1 MNFKKFLS
9 SIGIGSLTVET
20 VVERPN
26 LNEGETLNGTI
37 YITGGDSDQKIE
49 YVELHVVKQIDEVR
63 DDSDFQLIENVV
75 AKQSLD
81 FVSTLKSKGTLMQ
94 QFEIVPDE
102 RWIVENAKTKLLLRT
117 IVHVDNGIDAMDE
130 DEFTYSV
137 SAM

>member
-102 RWIVENAKTKLLLRT
+102 RWIVENPKTKLLLRT
-117 IVHVDNGIDAMDE
+117 IVHVDNGVDAMDE

-137 SAM
+137 SAL

>member
-117 IVHVDNGIDAMDE
+117 IVHVDNGVDAMDE

>member
-9 SIGIGSLTVET
+9 SIGIGSLMVET

-37 YITGGDSDQKIE
+37 YITGGDSDQTIE

-63 DDSDFQLIENVV
+63 DDSDFQLIENIV

-81 FVSTLKSKGTLMQ
+81 FVSTLKSKGSLMQ

-102 RWIVENAKTKLLLRT
+102 RWLAENPNTKLLLRT
-117 IVHVDNGIDAMDE
+117 IVHVDNGVDAQDE
-130 DEFTYSV
+130 DEFTYTA
-137 SAM
+137 SAL

>member
-37 YITGGDSDQKIE
+37 YITGGDTDQKIE

-117 IVHVDNGIDAMDE
+117 IVHVDNGVDAMDE

>member
-63 DDSDFQLIENVV
+63 EDSDFQLIENVV

-81 FVSTLKSKGTLMQ
+81 FVSTLKSKGSLMQ

-102 RWIVENAKTKLLLRT
+102 RWIVENTKTKLLLRT
-117 IVHVDNGIDAMDE
+117 IVHVDNGVDAVDE

-137 SAM
+137 SAL

>member
-63 DDSDFQLIENVV
+63 DDSDFQLIDISAETTNR
-75 AKQSLD
+75 AQPNC
-81 FVSTLKSKGTLMQ
+81 
-94 QFEIVPDE
+94 IV
-102 RWIVENAKTKLLLRT
+102 I
-117 IVHVDNGIDAMDE
+117 
-130 DEFTYSV
+130 
-137 SAM
+137 

>member
-9 SIGIGSLTVET
+9 SIGIGSLKVET

-37 YITGGDSDQKIE
+37 YITGGDSEQTIE

-63 DDSDFQLIENVV
+63 EDSDFQLIENIV

-81 FVSTLKSKGTLMQ
+81 FVSTLKSKGSLMQ

-102 RWIVENAKTKLLLRT
+102 RWLVENPKTKLLLRT
-117 IVHVDNGIDAMDE
+117 IVHVDKGVDAQDE
-130 DEFTYSV
+130 DEFTYTA
-137 SAM
+137 SAL

>member
-117 IVHVDNGIDAMDE
+117 IVHVDDGVDAMDE